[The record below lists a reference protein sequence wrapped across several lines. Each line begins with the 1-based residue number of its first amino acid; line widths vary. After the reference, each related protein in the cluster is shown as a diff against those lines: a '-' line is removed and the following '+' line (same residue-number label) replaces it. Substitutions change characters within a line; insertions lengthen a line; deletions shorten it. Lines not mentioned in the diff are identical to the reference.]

1 MAALVE
7 YGRSAFHSSEASRGQ
22 CIGYSIYAA
31 CDAAEVIDA
40 ALEMLEQWNAHLS
53 VAALRAIE
61 RGDGKVV
68 RKGRKLTII
77 LPKHWE

>member
-1 MAALVE
+1 MAVLAQ
-7 YGRSAFHSSEASRGQ
+7 YGRSAFQSSEARRGQ

-40 ALEMLEQWNAHLS
+40 ACEMLEEWNCHLS
-53 VAALRAIE
+53 VAAVRAIE

-68 RKGRKLTII
+68 RKGRKLTIL